1 VAVRDFIAAYC
12 RCMDYVQHARM
23 LVVGYPWTPDVLAIT
38 NLVRGASPDA
48 GPAPRAPRAAVP
60 PCRLSG
66 VVHA

>member
-1 VAVRDFIAAYC
+1 
-12 RCMDYVQHARM
+12 MDYVQHARM